1 MTNKGLNNEGAI
13 STLGEWTQNLPWRQ
27 GGSGGWVARPK
38 SHPDKE
44 VWAVLTLV
52 LQVPDSSLLLSPH
65 MQPTLKGSVQVS
77 SLDWKPR

>member
-1 MTNKGLNNEGAI
+1 MREQFPHWVSGPRTF
-13 STLGEWTQNLPWRQ
+13 LGDRGDLE
-27 GGSGGWVARPK
+27 GWVARPK